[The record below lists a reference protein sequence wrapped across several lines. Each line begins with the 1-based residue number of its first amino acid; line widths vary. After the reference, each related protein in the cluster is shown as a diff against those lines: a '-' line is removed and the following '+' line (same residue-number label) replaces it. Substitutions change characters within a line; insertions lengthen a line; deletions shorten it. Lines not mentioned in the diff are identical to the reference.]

1 MNKRAPAL
9 AIDPA
14 SLGCQPIA
22 IPPELYRA
30 VLGHLPTGVTV
41 LTAFGADGLT
51 GMAAN
56 SVTSL
61 SLDPPLVLVC
71 PARSSATWPDIRQA
85 GRFCV
90 NVLGSHHE
98 AVCRQFAAKG
108 GDRFGGVSWHERASG
123 PGIDDAIA
131 WIDVELLE
139 EHDGGD
145 HTIAV
150 TRVLSLEAAEERQ
163 PLVFFRGRYG
173 NFSAVP

>member
-1 MNKRAPAL
+1 VNKRASAL

-14 SLGCQPIA
+14 PLDRQPIA
-22 IPPELYRA
+22 IPPERYRA

-41 LTAFGADGLT
+41 LTAFGADGLA

-71 PARSSATWPDIRQA
+71 PARSSVTWPDIRQA

-90 NVLGSHHE
+90 NVLGNHH
-98 AVCRQFAAKG
+98 AALCRQFAAKG
-108 GDRFGGVSWHERASG
+108 GDRFSGVSWHERAGG

-131 WIDVELLE
+131 WIDVELSE

-145 HTIAV
+145 HTIVVA
-150 TRVLSLEAAEERQ
+150 RVLSLEAAEGRQ

-173 NFSAVP
+173 NFGAVP